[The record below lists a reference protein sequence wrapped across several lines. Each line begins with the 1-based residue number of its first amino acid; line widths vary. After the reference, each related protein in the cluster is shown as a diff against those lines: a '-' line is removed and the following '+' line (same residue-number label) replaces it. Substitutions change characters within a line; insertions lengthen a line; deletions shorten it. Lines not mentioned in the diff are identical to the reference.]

1 MPVSTWSR
9 RPRSADD
16 LLLKIASY
24 QPDVAII
31 DIRMPPTHTDEGLR
45 AAEEIRRRYPDVGIL
60 ILSQHVEVGIA
71 TRLLSESAAGIGYLL
86 KDRVTNLD
94 DFTAAL
100 RRVAEG
106 GSALDPQVVSQMLTK
121 GRSADDP
128 LNRLTPREREVLELV
143 AEGRSNKGIGER
155 LVITERA
162 VQKHVTSIFMK
173 LGLPTERR
181 RSPAHPRRARLRGRR
196 GCASA
201 WVETGVRRTHRPQ
214 PDPLPD
220 SHPGGS
226 LPRRVRAAQ
235 AERRTPMTSMN
246 RNADA

>member
-1 MPVSTWSR
+1 MRVLIADDNLLIRDGLASLLRDAGVDVVAQTA
-9 RPRSADD
+9 SAED
-16 LLLKIASY
+16 LLLKVSSY

-60 ILSQHVEVGIA
+60 ILSQYVEVGIA

-106 GSALDPQVVSQMLTK
+106 GSALDPQVVSQLLTR
-121 GRSADDP
+121 GRNADDP
-128 LNRLTPREREVLELV
+128 LNSLTPREHEVLTLV

-173 LGLPTERR
+173 LNLPQSDDDHRR
-181 RSPAHPRRARLRGRR
+181 ILAVLAYVRS
-196 GCASA
+196 
-201 WVETGVRRTHRPQ
+201 
-214 PDPLPD
+214 
-220 SHPGGS
+220 
-226 LPRRVRAAQ
+226 
-235 AERRTPMTSMN
+235 
-246 RNADA
+246 